1 MIIIYPKDDG
11 GVEIVIPAP
20 KWLKDGGTME
30 KLAAKVVPEGKKY
43 KIVEESAVPSDRTF
57 RDAWENYESVT
68 TNVTKAKEITKTR
81 LRVEREPKLLE
92 QDTLF
97 MKALEAGSDTTAIV
111 KEKNRLRD
119 ITKQVDSVSDLDKLK
134 ALSTDE

>member
-1 MIIIYPKDDG
+1 
-11 GVEIVIPAP
+11 
-20 KWLKDGGTME
+20 ME
-30 KLAAKVVPEGKKY
+30 KLVAKVVPEGKKY

-97 MKALEAGSDTTAIV
+97 MKALETGSDTTSIV

-119 ITKQVDSVSDLDKLK
+119 ITKQVDSVSDLDELK